1 VSAIRDVTLALGV
14 PDLVRGRRPVPPPV
28 ARMSGTTGSVD
39 VKFSIDAAGVTSVAE
54 VAGPEVL
61 KNVATYTVQ
70 SWLFRRI
77 TAQRLYLVAA
87 FDFSGETAK
96 ASVRPDEVPSP

>member
-1 VSAIRDVTLALGV
+1 MTLALGV

-39 VKFSIDAAGVTSVAE
+39 VKFSVDAAGMTSVAE

-61 KNVATYTVQ
+61 KNAATYTVQ
-70 SWLFRRI
+70 SWLFRRV
-77 TAQRLYLVAA
+77 TPQRLYLVAA
-87 FDFSGETAK
+87 FDFAGETAK
-96 ASVRPDEVPSP
+96 ASVRPE